1 VLLALWGIVAM
12 AVFPV
17 VRGVTHMAAN
27 PRLRRRRRW
36 AFGVTSATLLACL
49 AFLLFVPMP
58 YHSYAEGV
66 LWLPEEDIVR
76 AGATGFFGS
85 FLVQPRSEV
94 VKGDPL
100 MRSHDPTLRAELRRS
115 EGRIAE
121 LEAEYA
127 TAFVSDQTKAQIVRD
142 KIDSENASLGL
153 IRQRAAELVAR
164 AGTDGV
170 FVVPEAADMPGRY
183 YKKGEPLGYVIGNG
197 RALVRVVVR
206 QDAIGQV
213 RLATDRVRLRLVERV
228 PTVLEGKV
236 VRELPAGDETLPSPA
251 LASQGG
257 GDIATDPRET
267 KSPKALQRVFQVD
280 VELPGAEKRI
290 NGFGQ
295 RVYVRFEHRM
305 EPLWTQWYRGIRQ
318 LFLTSFNV

>member
-1 VLLALWGIVAM
+1 
-12 AVFPV
+12 
-17 VRGVTHMAAN
+17 
-27 PRLRRRRRW
+27 
-36 AFGVTSATLLACL
+36 
-49 AFLLFVPMP
+49 MP

-76 AGATGFFGS
+76 AGASGFFDS
-85 FLVQPRSEV
+85 VLAQPRSEV

-100 MRSHDPTLRAELRRS
+100 MKSHDPTLQAELRRS
-115 EGRIAE
+115 QGKIAE
-121 LEAEYA
+121 LQAEYA
-127 TAFVSDQTKAQIVRD
+127 TAFVSDQTKAQIVKD
-142 KIDSENASLGL
+142 KIDSESANLGL

-164 AGTDGV
+164 AGADGV
-170 FVVPEAADMPGRY
+170 FVVPEAADMPGRF
-183 YKKGEPLGYVIGNG
+183 YKKGEPLGYVIGKA
-197 RALVRVVVR
+197 RALVRVAVR

-213 RLATDRVRLRLVERV
+213 RLATDRVRLRLAESV
-228 PTVLEGKV
+228 PTVLEGRV
-236 VRELPAGDETLPSPA
+236 VREVPAGDETLPSPA

-280 VELPGAEKRI
+280 VELRAPEERI

-318 LFLTSFNV
+318 LFLTTFNV